1 MDSALK
7 TGSDARTLR
16 SPSMVRIEE
25 IPRRNSTSSPSK
37 SHHSPAAGTHI
48 QPSPTVDVP
57 LHQADDKRRGSSR
70 TPRQRISRRSFAPL
84 TALVSAIGGIPLLAK
99 ALSDLS
105 RVYKRIWWF
114 HKQQDREWMAGT
126 LTDPSIKNDGLY
138 YMLVTVSFLTLVQPS
153 ES

>member
-1 MDSALK
+1 MDPAPK
-7 TGSDARTLR
+7 TGPDARTLR
-16 SPSMVRIEE
+16 SPGMVRIEE
-25 IPRRNSTSSPSK
+25 IPRRNLTSSSLK
-37 SHHSPAAGTHI
+37 SHHSPAASTHS
-48 QPSPTVDVP
+48 QPSPMVDVP
-57 LHQADDKRRGSSR
+57 LHQADEKQRGSSR
-70 TPRQRISRRSFAPL
+70 TPRQRVSRRSFAPL

-114 HKQQDREWMAGT
+114 HEQQDREWTAGT
-126 LTDPSIKNDGLY
+126 LTDPSIKNDDLY